1 MQCLEKSENAVL
13 DFFLAKGDKGVPLYR
28 CAQDLAGK
36 VNMREV
42 ADACVNLE
50 HLGLIREIGAK
61 RSGKVYKLSSAAVGD
76 IRSGYF
82 AETGH
87 GGDGLAAMML
97 KLEKLEVEHKAAV
110 LRMESHVPTG
120 GQVQDPR
127 LKPIAAAAAAANEDE
142 DEE

>member
-1 MQCLEKSENAVL
+1 MQCLDDSENAVL

-36 VNMREV
+36 VPVREV
-42 ADACVNLE
+42 ADACHQLE
-50 HLGLIREIGAK
+50 HLGLIRQISAARG
-61 RSGKVYKLSSAAVGD
+61 GKVFKLSSSAVGD

-82 AETGH
+82 SETGH

-97 KLEKLEVEHKAAV
+97 KLGALEEAHKAAV
-110 LRMESHVPTG
+110 AKAAAHVPTG

-127 LKPIAAAAAAANEDE
+127 FKTAGQSDE
-142 DEE
+142 DE